1 MSTIQE
7 SLNLQYFVLY
17 LLSPL
22 CWGHSVLEVCLS
34 GFVSLRV
41 KLFGEYSCPPTDL
54 RICWYFQIDLPLL
67 LLL

>member
-1 MSTIQE
+1 MSAIQS
-7 SLNLQYFVLY
+7 SLSLQYFVLY

-34 GFVSLRV
+34 GFVSLGV
-41 KLFGEYSCPPTDL
+41 KLFGDYSSSPTDL
-54 RICWYFQIDLPLL
+54 RICRYFQIGLPLL